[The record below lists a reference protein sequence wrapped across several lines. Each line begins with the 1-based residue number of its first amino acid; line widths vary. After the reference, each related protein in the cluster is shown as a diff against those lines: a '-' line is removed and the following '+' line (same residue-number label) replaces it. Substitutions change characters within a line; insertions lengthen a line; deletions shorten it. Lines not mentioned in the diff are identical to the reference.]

1 MRTIR
6 ERQVSAMMM
15 LVAMGQKDMEYRE
28 ALEAVAQFR
37 GLTPDLVEND
47 IALLLAA
54 AGMCESPKEWLETI
68 CEEMGVEDENALST
82 EE

>member
-6 ERQVSAMMM
+6 ERQESAMI
-15 LVAMGQKDMEYRE
+15 AMGQKDMEYRE

-68 CEEMGVEDENALST
+68 CEEMGVEDENTLPI